1 MMKPLIT
8 PTWDALDDRL
18 WRWVTVFGRLKPG
31 VTGEQAKGS
40 LDPFFATV
48 IERDLADRGFSTASQ
63 STRERY
69 RANVLTI
76 ADASRGRSALRRDLA
91 TPLWVLLGT
100 AAAVLLIACANIA
113 NLLLARGAA
122 RQREFALR
130 LALGATRRRL
140 VVQLLVE
147 SLMLAVAGGI
157 AGVAIAAV
165 AAPFLLG
172 FFVSPDDPLPISTR
186 PDWRILAFTGAVTII
201 TGVLFGLAPAFRSSR
216 LDVAPTLKDSAT
228 SVLGGQARLRKALV
242 ASQIALSLLLLIGAA
257 LFVRTLTN
265 LLAVD
270 IGFETKRLLSFSLDP
285 TSSGYNP
292 AQVHTFTKALLDR
305 LNRTPGVE
313 GAGLLGIRLLEGN
326 QWNTSMTVEGSEGK
340 AGVNT
345 MQWAN
350 TISPG
355 YFKAM
360 GIPILAGRDFT
371 ERDERTVAPPPG
383 TPDFRVTIVNETFA
397 RYYFGAASPIGRR
410 IGFGA
415 DPNLPTPIEIVGLVR
430 DSKYT
435 DIRDEIQRQVF
446 FPFFETTRPNAYSVY
461 VRTSRQPELVFNTI
475 RQTVAELDPNIPVHG
490 SRALETQVALSLSR
504 ERLVAT
510 MTIAFGTLATLLAVV
525 GLYGVMSYTVARRTR
540 EIGVR
545 VALGATSASINWLV
559 IREVLAIVACGVAV
573 GLPAAW
579 WLGRYVSAQLY
590 GVAPGDPLAMSAA
603 VALLLAVSLAAGL
616 VPSTRAARLNPTD
629 ALRAD

>member
-1 MMKPLIT
+1 MMKALIT

-18 WRWVTVFGRLKPG
+18 WRWVSVFARLKPG
-31 VTGEQAKGS
+31 VAGEQAKAS
-40 LDPFFATV
+40 LEPFFATV

-63 STRERY
+63 STRKSY

-76 ADASRGRSALRRDLA
+76 ADASRGRSGLRRDLT

-113 NLLLARGAA
+113 NLLLARGAG

-140 VVQLLVE
+140 VGQLLVE

-157 AGVAIAAV
+157 AGAVIAGV
-165 AAPFLLG
+165 AAPFLLS

-201 TGVLFGLAPAFRSSR
+201 TGVLFGLTPAFRSSR

-228 SVLGGQARLRKALV
+228 SVLGGHARLRKALV

-270 IGFETKRLLSFSLDP
+270 IGFETKRLVSFSLDP
-285 TSSGYNP
+285 ISSGYTP
-292 AQVHTFTKALLDR
+292 AQVHTFTKALLER

-355 YFKAM
+355 YFKSM

-371 ERDERTVAPPPG
+371 ERDQRMLAPPPG
-383 TPDFRVTIVNETFA
+383 TPDFRVAIVNETFA

-415 DPNLPTPIEIVGLVR
+415 DPHMPTPIEIVGLVR

-435 DIRDEIQRQVF
+435 DIRDQIQRQVF

-490 SRALETQVALSLSR
+490 SRALETQVALSLRR

-545 VALGATSASINWLV
+545 VALGATSTSISWLV

-590 GVAPGDPLAMSAA
+590 GVTPGDPLAMSAA